1 MVLSTSR
8 FSATPALDQS
18 LAWKAL
24 QALAARFVPGEEG
37 AQGFDL
43 RAAFADDPGRLDRF
57 SRTLHDPAG
66 ELLHMDSSKSH
77 VDAEVWEQLLKLAD
91 SQQVL
96 ALRDAMFAGEVINA
110 SEQRQVR

>member
-1 MVLSTSR
+1 M
-8 FSATPALDQS
+8 
-18 LAWKAL
+18 

-66 ELLHMDSSKSH
+66 ELLHMDGSKSH
-77 VDAEVWEQLLKLAD
+77 VDAEVWEHLLRICQLQQLLPNF
-91 SQQVL
+91 SIH
-96 ALRDAMFAGEVINA
+96 MGF
-110 SEQRQVR
+110 